1 MVERERNH
9 RVKLKYNTH
18 PQARVRGFCKFNDYH
33 YLRRMNSITQQ
44 YVMAVFAVKYRLGM
58 IDSRWA
64 PDFYAMLG
72 KILNDMD
79 GVRPLK
85 INGYRDHVHV
95 LYSTRGMIADT
106 EIVRRLKT
114 ESSRWLN
121 EKRWTLGRFGWQ
133 RGGARI
139 TCSPSGLPRLKAYID
154 NQWEHHRV
162 KTFREEYE
170 GWLRS
175 LGLTTS
181 KYDLPEDPQ

>member
-1 MVERERNH
+1 M
-9 RVKLKYNTH
+9 
-18 PQARVRGFCKFNDYH
+18 RGFCKSNDYH

-64 PDFYAMLG
+64 PDFYAVMG

-133 RGGARI
+133 R
-139 TCSPSGLPRLKAYID
+139 
-154 NQWEHHRV
+154 
-162 KTFREEYE
+162 
-170 GWLRS
+170 
-175 LGLTTS
+175 
-181 KYDLPEDPQ
+181 